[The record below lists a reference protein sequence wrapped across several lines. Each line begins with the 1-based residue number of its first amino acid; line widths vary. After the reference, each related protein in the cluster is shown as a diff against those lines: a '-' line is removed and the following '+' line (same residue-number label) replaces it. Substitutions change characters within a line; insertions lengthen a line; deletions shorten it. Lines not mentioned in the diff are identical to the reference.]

1 MAPREAERQ
10 LLEAVGREQRA
21 VEIHAQRPLVAS
33 GGGSPRGL
41 PSAHRGD
48 RIGLIYPPPR
58 AGTEPEA
65 VPEIEEFVAALAAGD
80 ARPEPLARFGE
91 DEPQRALAA
100 FARARA
106 RPELAAELARW
117 APEALRSA
125 RPAAAVEQLVE
136 LAERH
141 QALAGAALDVARHA
155 GLPRL
160 LGSSAFLARLLAA
173 RPAWLA
179 ELADAEGGV
188 PGPPSCTAVAPE
200 WDAIREAKY
209 RGLLRVAGRDLCGR
223 PFRDGLTELSRL
235 ADACLGAALACAAA
249 ETGAAPPALLAVGKL
264 GGRELNFSSDVDLLF
279 VYPTP
284 PTMEEDFA
292 RNREVARVVRAFR
305 TGLEARGVLG
315 FGYRVDLE
323 LRPEGETGPLAN
335 SVDGALAYYESFGAE
350 WERQALIRL
359 RHVAGPAPAAE
370 ALLLGLAPFVW
381 RRSISPAALHAV
393 RDMKQRIE
401 RERREAGRDLELDL
415 KEGPGGIR
423 DVEFLAQALQL
434 FTGGREPRVRSGNV
448 LEALASLAEVGAL
461 PGAGAA
467 ALARGYLWLRR
478 AEHALQLDE
487 ERQTHA
493 FPREP
498 RGQRALARR
507 MGYGE
512 DDAEAARARL
522 LADWSS
528 VRSEVRAHFE
538 ELLPA
543 ERR

>member
-1 MAPREAERQ
+1 
-10 LLEAVGREQRA
+10 L
-21 VEIHAQRPLVAS
+21 
-33 GGGSPRGL
+33 
-41 PSAHRGD
+41 
-48 RIGLIYPPPR
+48 
-58 AGTEPEA
+58 
-65 VPEIEEFVAALAAGD
+65 PEIEDFVASLAAGA

-91 DEPQRALAA
+91 EEPERALAA
-100 FARARA
+100 FARALK
-106 RPELAAELARW
+106 RPELAGALARW
-117 APEALRSA
+117 APDALRSA
-125 RPAAAVEQLVE
+125 RPALAVEQLVD

-141 QALAGAALDVARHA
+141 VALEGAPLDLARLPA
-155 GLPRL
+155 LPRV
-160 LGSSAFLARLLAA
+160 LGSSTFLARLLAA
-173 RPAWLA
+173 QPAWL
-179 ELADAEGGV
+179 EDLADAGDGA
-188 PGPPSCTAVAPE
+188 PAPPPCASIAPA

-209 RGLLRVAGRDLCGR
+209 RGLLRVAARDLSGR
-223 PFRDGLTELSRL
+223 PFRDGLGELSSL
-235 ADACLGAALACAAA
+235 ADACLAAALACAAA
-249 ETGAAPPALLAVGKL
+249 ETGVEPPTLLAVGKL

-279 VYPTP
+279 VYETP
-284 PTMEEDFA
+284 ATIEADFA
-292 RNREVARVVRAFR
+292 RNGAVARVVRALR
-305 TGLEARGVLG
+305 AGLEARGALG

-323 LRPEGETGPLAN
+323 LRPEGGTGPLAN

-359 RHVAGPAPAAE
+359 RHVAGPAPAAD
-370 ALLLGLAPFVW
+370 ALRLGLAPFVW

-401 RERREAGRDLELDL
+401 RERREAGRDLDFDL

-448 LEALASLAEVGAL
+448 LEALAALAEVEAL
-461 PGAGAA
+461 PEPGAA

-493 FPREP
+493 FPRDA
-498 RGQRALARR
+498 RSQRALARR

-512 DDAEAARARL
+512 ADAEAARARL
-522 LADWSS
+522 LADRSA
-528 VRSEVRAHFE
+528 VRSDVRGRFE

-543 ERR
+543 EGR